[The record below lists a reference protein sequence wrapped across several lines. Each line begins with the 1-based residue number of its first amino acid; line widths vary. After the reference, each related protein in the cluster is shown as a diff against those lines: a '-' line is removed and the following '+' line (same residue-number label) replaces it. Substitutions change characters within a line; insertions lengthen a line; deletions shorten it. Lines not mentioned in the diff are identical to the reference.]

1 MFMWRAPAQHVIASI
16 TAGLTVERCA
26 VNIDHPVHAQHA
38 KKGHHPQ
45 LSRSEFTLSF
55 SLSFPFS
62 FPFAFAFAFSFS
74 FSFSFSLNLALAL
87 SFT

>member
-1 MFMWRAPAQHVIASI
+1 MFMWHAPAQHVVASI
-16 TAGLTVERCA
+16 TAGLTVAERCA
-26 VNIDHPVHAQHA
+26 VNINHPVHAQHA

-55 SLSFPFS
+55 SFSLSFPFS
-62 FPFAFAFAFSFS
+62 FPFAFA